1 MNLASK
7 TAPVVLHPAVEGGA
21 HPSDRRMPHL
31 LLDADDE
38 VTGIGLVPASIEILG
53 SPAELDNEVA

>member
-1 MNLASK
+1 
-7 TAPVVLHPAVEGGA
+7 
-21 HPSDRRMPHL
+21 MPHL